1 MFFLILKNEC
11 MNLQGAVLVMI
22 PGAELNLVKSSLH
35 DIRQQLLDLKGN
47 RQTAVKF
54 MTAIEFMSAVRIRR
68 TKFDELVKF
77 GKIKV
82 IKKSRK
88 IYVPV
93 EEVERYFSDSSVR

>member
-1 MFFLILKNEC
+1 

-22 PGAELNLVKSSLH
+22 PERELNLLKSSLQ
-35 DIRQQLLDLKGN
+35 DIQQQLQDLNGT

-54 MTAIEFMSAVRIRR
+54 MTAIEFMAAVRIRR
-68 TKFDELVKF
+68 TKFYELVKL
-77 GKIKV
+77 GRIKA

-93 EEVERYFSDSSVR
+93 EQVDRYFSDSSVR